1 MDITI
6 CIGSSCH
13 LRGSRDIIGKLQ
25 ELVENNNLQDKIEL
39 KGSFCMG
46 QCQDGVC
53 VGIDGE
59 IFSLTPDTAEDFFL
73 TEVMGRLAE

>member
-13 LRGSRDIIGKLQ
+13 LRGSRAIISTLEKL
-25 ELVENNNLQDKIEL
+25 VNDNNLSDEIEL

-46 QCQDGVC
+46 HCQDGVC
-53 VGIDGE
+53 VSIEDE
-59 IFSLTPDTAEDFFL
+59 IFSLTPETAEDFFCN
-73 TEVMGRLAE
+73 EVLGRLHI

>member
-13 LRGSRDIIGKLQ
+13 LRGSREIIATLQKLVNDNKLQ
-25 ELVENNNLQDKIEL
+25 NKIEL

-46 QCQDGVC
+46 NCQDGVC
-53 VGIDGE
+53 VELDGK
-59 IFSLTPDTAEDFFL
+59 IFSLTPETAEEFFL
-73 TEVMGRLAE
+73 TEVMGRLHK